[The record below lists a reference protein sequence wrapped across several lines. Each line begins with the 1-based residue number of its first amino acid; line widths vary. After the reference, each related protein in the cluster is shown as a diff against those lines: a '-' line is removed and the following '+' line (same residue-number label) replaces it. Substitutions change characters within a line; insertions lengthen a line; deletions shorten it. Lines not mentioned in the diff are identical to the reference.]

1 MFRDRHAPASWL
13 VARTLALV
21 IASTATFMVAI
32 FLVVVWKAYSR
43 KSTKNEKMQ
52 SSKRTLLRLL
62 LANLVF
68 SFLGAIVWGASLNAF
83 SGLDVE
89 FCNYWARLGGV

>member
-21 IASTATFMVAI
+21 IASTAAFMVAI
-32 FLVVVWKAYSR
+32 FLVIVWKAYY
-43 KSTKNEKMQ
+43 KKPAKNEKNQ

-62 LANLVF
+62 LGNLVF
-68 SFLGAIVWGASLNAF
+68 SFLGAIIWGTSLNVF
-83 SGLDVE
+83 SGLDLE